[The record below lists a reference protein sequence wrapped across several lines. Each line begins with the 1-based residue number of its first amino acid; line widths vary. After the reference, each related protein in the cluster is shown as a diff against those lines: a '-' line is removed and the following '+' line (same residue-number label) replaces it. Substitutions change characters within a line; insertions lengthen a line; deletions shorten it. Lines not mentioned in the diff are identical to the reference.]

1 MIRTLSNIFRSD
13 EFISSSEIFPDID
26 KDRIARDLSLEEAGR
41 KRGGEGQP
49 GTTSETLDHIELK
62 AISRVESL
70 RRRGL
75 ENFETN
81 RRVYSERLNK
91 ASSARMLVETEAED
105 AKARFT
111 EEVTKWRAMMVTPRE
126 RVQETYRWR
135 TQFREQNK
143 IGARP
148 ARLASSWPNI
158 IGLAL
163 IMILLEA
170 AGNAYLFSQ
179 NNPLGILG
187 GLIAAFL
194 VSFANVS
201 MSTFLGIAARFI
213 NVKGFQNL
221 LKKFFGLLFCMAWLA
236 FALGYN
242 AAVAHFR
249 DAVETTLQWR
259 EAGEMAIDTLIAN
272 PVGLNTMESYV
283 LFLLGFFI
291 SIVAFLKGYHSSDPY
306 PGYSKVAA
314 DVVQARDTY
323 IGYLEDSIDTL
334 AEHRDEAV
342 DALRQARDEVARH
355 IHDSVDALYGQ
366 KALQAN
372 LSPFLEQCNISA
384 NYLLAVYRDANKAAR
399 KDDGPAYFDKE
410 YAFEVF
416 QSPVSEDDRRKE
428 AEEQVNEVSKMVDRA
443 IKEIFDVF
451 HRSVQE
457 HYEIDELEGTK
468 IDRMNRH
475 ISKSVPVTGDL
486 KVVAADKEAV

>member
-1 MIRTLSNIFRSD
+1 MLRKLSSIFRTD
-13 EFISSSEIFPDID
+13 EFVSSSEVFPDID
-26 KDRIARDLSLEEAGR
+26 KDRLAQDLNLEEEGR
-41 KRGGEGQP
+41 KRGVEGQP
-49 GTTSETLDHIELK
+49 GKDSTSLDHIELK
-62 AISRVESL
+62 AVSRVEEL

-75 ENFETN
+75 DNFETN
-81 RRVYSERLNK
+81 RRVYSERLNQ

-126 RVQETYRWR
+126 RVQEAYRWR

-143 IGARP
+143 IGVRP
-148 ARLASSWPNI
+148 AKPVSSWPNI
-158 IGLAL
+158 IGLAMV
-163 IMILLEA
+163 MILLEA

-201 MSTFLGIAARFI
+201 MSTILGMAARLI
-213 NVKGFQNL
+213 NVRSFRNFV
-221 LKKFFGLLFCMAWLA
+221 KKFFGFIFCAIWLV

-259 EAGEMAIDTLIAN
+259 EAGEKAIETLINN
-272 PVGLNTMESYV
+272 PVALTTMESYV
-283 LFLLGFFI
+283 LFLLGIFI

-314 DVVQARDTY
+314 GVVEARDTY
-323 IGYLEDSIDTL
+323 IEYLEDSIDTL
-334 AEHRDEAV
+334 AEHRDVSV

-355 IHDSVDALYGQ
+355 IHDSVDALFGQ

-372 LSPFLEQCNISA
+372 LRPFLEQCNISA

-399 KDDGPAYFDKE
+399 NDDPPAYFGKE
-410 YAFEVF
+410 YTFEVF
-416 QSPVSEDDRRKE
+416 DSPASEEDRRQE
-428 AEEQVNEVSKMVDRA
+428 AEEQVNEVSKMVDKA

-457 HYEIDELEGTK
+457 HYEIDELEGTQ
-468 IDRMNRH
+468 IHRMNRH
-475 ISKSVPVTGDL
+475 TTKSEHENRNL
-486 KVVAADKEAV
+486 KIMAADKEAV

>member
-1 MIRTLSNIFRSD
+1 MIRKLSNIFRSE
-13 EFISSSEIFPDID
+13 EFISSSEVFPDID
-26 KDRIARDLSLEEAGR
+26 KDRIARDLNLEEEGR
-41 KRGGEGQP
+41 KRGGKGQP
-49 GTTSETLDHIELK
+49 GTASESLDHIELK
-62 AISRVESL
+62 AISRVEEL

-75 ENFETN
+75 DNFETN
-81 RRVYSERLNK
+81 RRVYSERLNQ

-143 IGARP
+143 IGIRP
-148 ARLASSWPNI
+148 AKPASSWPNI

-201 MSTFLGIAARFI
+201 MSTFLGMAARFI
-213 NVKGFQNL
+213 NVRGFRNL
-221 LKKFFGLLFCMAWLA
+221 LKKIFGLLFCIGWLA
-236 FALGYN
+236 FAVGYN
-242 AAVAHFR
+242 ASVAHFR

-259 EAGEMAIDTLIAN
+259 EAGEMAIETLISN

-314 DVVQARDTY
+314 DVVEARDTY
-323 IGYLEDSIDTL
+323 IEYLEDSIDTL

-342 DALRQARDEVARH
+342 EALRQARDEVARH
-355 IHDSVDALYGQ
+355 IHDSVDALFGQ

-372 LSPFLEQCNISA
+372 LRPFLEQCNISA
-384 NYLLAVYRDANKAAR
+384 NYLLAIYRDANTAAR
-399 KDDGPAYFDKE
+399 KDDPPAYFKKE

-416 QSPVSEDDRRKE
+416 DSPVAEDDRKEE
-428 AEEQVNEVSKMVDRA
+428 AEEQVNEVSKMVDNA

-451 HRSVQE
+451 HRSVHE
-457 HYEIDELEGTK
+457 HYEIDELEGTQ
-468 IDRMNRH
+468 IPRMKRH
-475 ISKSVPVTGDL
+475 ISKSESETDDL
-486 KVVAADKEAV
+486 KVVAADKKAV